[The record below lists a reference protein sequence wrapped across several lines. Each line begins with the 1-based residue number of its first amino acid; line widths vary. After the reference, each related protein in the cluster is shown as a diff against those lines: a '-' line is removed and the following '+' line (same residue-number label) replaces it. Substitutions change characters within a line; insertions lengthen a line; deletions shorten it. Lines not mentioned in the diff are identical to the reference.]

1 MIAHTEHRLP
11 TSKSLRLVQI
21 ALELGDTPRTLV
33 SEAGSEKRYCLH
45 CMYRV
50 AAHDRIRISNR
61 SCVNSRRLDV
71 DVACLSRNL
80 ATFRVHMLH
89 ASVQLNFRRPPWKH
103 ELSRVMNYFI
113 ATKTSVEAPE
123 VWTRTSN
130 SRGTTVPLRPP
141 TSGSWQTSMLH
152 CSWLLQATSGKSVAR
167 SDKRLG

>member
-21 ALELGDTPRTLV
+21 ALELGGTPRTLV
-33 SEAGSEKRYCLH
+33 SEADSEKRYCLH

-50 AAHDRIRISNR
+50 AAHNRIRISNR

-103 ELSRVMNYFI
+103 ELSRVMNYLHRHQDKCGSSRSSDPNFQLTRHDG
-113 ATKTSVEAPE
+113 ATTAPN
-123 VWTRTSN
+123 VWHLAN
-130 SRGTTVPLRPP
+130 INAA
-141 TSGSWQTSMLH
+141 
-152 CSWLLQATSGKSVAR
+152 LQLAAAGNFRHVR
-167 SDKRLG
+167 SP

>member
-33 SEAGSEKRYCLH
+33 SEADSEKRYCLH
-45 CMYRV
+45 CMYGV
-50 AAHDRIRISNR
+50 AAHNRIRISNR

-103 ELSRVMNYFI
+103 ELSRVMNYLHRHQVWKLPNFQLTRHDG
-113 ATKTSVEAPE
+113 ATTTPN
-123 VWTRTSN
+123 VWHLAN
-130 SRGTTVPLRPP
+130 INAA
-141 TSGSWQTSMLH
+141 
-152 CSWLLQATSGKSVAR
+152 LQLAAAGNFRHVR
-167 SDKRLG
+167 SP